1 MIAGAQA
8 RAPRAPLDAETVVFL
23 NNRQLVCQAGNIS
36 RSGMLLYPPER
47 GRVGQYMRLVF
58 ALPGAGHLDADALL
72 VREAKEHQRYAW
84 GVQFLQAPAHV
95 QQLLDGYVTG
105 QTAKR
110 PEAAPARRSARA
122 KVVNSRLD
130 DGWDKALRD
139 VPAVDVKPADEEP
152 PLHDEYANNDPTP
165 LRRLYRKAL
174 DELFRRRKPRPR

>member
-47 GRVGQYMRLVF
+47 GQVGQYMRLVF

-72 VREAKEHQRYAW
+72 VREANEQQRYAW
-84 GVQFLQAPAHV
+84 GVQFLQAPTHL
-95 QQLLDGYVTG
+95 QQLLDGYVTDH
-105 QTAKR
+105 APDR
-110 PEAAPARRSARA
+110 PAASPPRSSARA
-122 KVVNSRLD
+122 GASASPPVSRD
-130 DGWDKALRD
+130 ATWDKRLRD
-139 VPAVDVKPADEEP
+139 VTPADDHP
-152 PLHDEYANNDPTP
+152 RLHGEYENNDPTP

-174 DELFRRRKPRPR
+174 EDLYRKGKPRPR